1 MANVK
6 LAFSV
11 QPFKVLENPITQVRA
26 LARNRKRV
34 KGVNASH
41 WFVGDERIPLVY
53 FYRPT
58 PKYFVLIFG
67 YYRHLVNSI
76 AI

>member
-1 MANVK
+1 MK

-53 FYRPT
+53 LHQFA
-58 PKYFVLIFG
+58 IG
-67 YYRHLVNSI
+67 IWSI
-76 AI
+76 PLLFENT